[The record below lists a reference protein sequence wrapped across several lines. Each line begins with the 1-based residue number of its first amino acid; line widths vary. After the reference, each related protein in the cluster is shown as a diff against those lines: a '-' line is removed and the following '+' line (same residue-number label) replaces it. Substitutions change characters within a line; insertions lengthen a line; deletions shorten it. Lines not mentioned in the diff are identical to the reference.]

1 MAETAQ
7 PGSPDLALDLGVL
20 GVRMREAGADELLDL
35 LRRHAAEIDVAAARQ
50 ALRNPFLGREGVE
63 LVAEQKRL
71 LGAYEVKRAIAT
83 HPKTPEVLALRFVPG
98 LFWRDLV
105 ELGIETRVRPTV
117 RRAADRTL
125 AARLP
130 GLGAGEKQA
139 IARRASPR
147 MLERLRH
154 DPSPRVIRALMEN
167 PRATEGVILPMLAH
181 DDCRPDVLQA
191 VSRSRRWGSR
201 YEVRLAIAR
210 HPRAPLATAL
220 AQLPYLRKGDLR
232 RLASGARVP
241 AAVRRRAEVLLGVA
255 T

>member
-1 MAETAQ
+1 MADAARPEG
-7 PGSPDLALDLGVL
+7 PEREGDLGVRL
-20 GVRMREAGADELLDL
+20 READAAGLLDL
-35 LRRHAAEIDVAAARQ
+35 LRRDAAELEAAAACQ

-63 LVAEQKRL
+63 LIAEQKRL
-71 LGAYEVKRAIAT
+71 LGSYEVKRSIAM
-83 HPKTPEVLALRFVPG
+83 HPKTPEVLAMRFVPG

-125 AARLP
+125 AARLA
-130 GLGAGEKQA
+130 GLAGGEKQA

-147 MLERLRH
+147 VLERLRH

-167 PRATEGVILPMLAH
+167 PRATEGMILPMLAH

-191 VSRSRRWGSR
+191 VARSRRWGAR
-201 YEVRLAIAR
+201 YEVRRAIAR
-210 HPRAPLATAL
+210 HPRTPLATVL
-220 AQLPYLRKGDLR
+220 AQLPHLRKADLR
-232 RLASGARVP
+232 KLVSETRVP